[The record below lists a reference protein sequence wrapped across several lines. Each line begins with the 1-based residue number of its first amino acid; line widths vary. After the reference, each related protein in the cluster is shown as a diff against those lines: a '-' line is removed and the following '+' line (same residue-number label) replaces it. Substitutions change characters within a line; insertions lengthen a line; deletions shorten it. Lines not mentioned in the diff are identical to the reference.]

1 MKTENEIVDILYKK
15 YQNQGFITEQAIFDL
30 CDDNSLSFLATD
42 RVCNKLIDLGVL
54 ITDDSQNIE
63 IDKTE
68 EAVYKDYSQI
78 DYNEVYDFYFQNYPQ
93 MQPII
98 NYIKSL
104 PPPQKGENNN
114 LVIQMHSGNKYARKQ
129 VIEKNLRTALRIAM
143 NYNDKTT
150 ILVDELFSVAC
161 EGLMAAVD
169 SFDPYSNSYFTS
181 YSSYWIMQ
189 KIDRYIM
196 DYQYLVRIPVHSYEM
211 LNKVKDI
218 VERNDSIINH
228 KLIDSISFE
237 LSISYQSAEEW
248 VRVVL
253 MLEPLDI
260 DALVDDEHYA
270 YNDTDSCFESIADIY
285 RKEQLDII
293 INKITQREAQVLT
306 MRYGLDGNDSYTLEE
321 VGNQFNV
328 TRERIRQIEAKAMR
342 KIKHYIKYS
351 PLYSEYSKYYKKDDD

>member
-114 LVIQMHSGNKYARKQ
+114 LVIQMRSGNKYARKQ

-150 ILVDELFSVAC
+150 IPVDELFSVAC

-196 DYQYLVRIPVHSYEM
+196 DNQYLVRIPVYSYER
-211 LNKVKDI
+211 LNKIK
-218 VERNDSIINH
+218 EIINSSNGLFNYNLV
-228 KLIDSISFE
+228 KLIMCKLGIGYYE
-237 LSISYQSAEEW
+237 ALEW
-248 VRVVL
+248 IRIILV
-253 MLEPLDI
+253 I
-260 DALVDDEHYA
+260 DPIDVDDV
-270 YNDTDSCFESIADIY
+270 NDECFLEDDSLNTYIENYFTNKWLCTQLEKLSS
-285 RKEQLDII
+285 KEKD
-293 INKITQREAQVLT
+293 VLVL
-306 MRYGLDGNDSYTLEE
+306 RYGLNGNNRHTLEE
-321 VGNQFNV
+321 VGNLYHV
-328 TRERIRQIEAKAMR
+328 TRERIRQIEAKSLR
-342 KIKHYIKYS
+342 KVKHYIKHS
-351 PLYSEYSKYYKKDDD
+351 PLYSEYIKYYKKDDDY

>member
-78 DYNEVYDFYFQNYPQ
+78 DYNEVYDSYFQNYPQ

-114 LVIQMHSGNKYARKQ
+114 LVIQMRSGNKYARKQ

-150 ILVDELFSVAC
+150 IPADELFSVAC

-196 DYQYLVRIPVHSYEM
+196 DNQYLVRIPVHSYEM
-211 LNKVKDI
+211 LNRVKAIVNNTNTDNENELICDI
-218 VERNDSIINH
+218 AYKLQTTESDAAKWLRIIN
-228 KLIDSISFE
+228 S
-237 LSISYQSAEEW
+237 
-248 VRVVL
+248 
-253 MLEPLDI
+253 LEVIDI
-260 DALVDDEHYA
+260 DELAEDEKYT
-270 YNDTDSCFESIADIY
+270 YDLTDEYIEHLTSDNE
-285 RKEQLDII
+285 KKQLFKII
-293 INKITQREAQVLT
+293 DKLSQREKHVVI
-306 MRYGLDGNDSYTLEE
+306 MRYGLNYNTPLTLEE
-321 VGNQFNV
+321 IGEEFHV
-328 TRERIRQIEAKAMR
+328 TRERIRQIEATALR
-342 KIKHYIKYS
+342 KIKHFIKS
-351 PLYSEYSKYYKKDDD
+351 SSKFEEYWKYYER